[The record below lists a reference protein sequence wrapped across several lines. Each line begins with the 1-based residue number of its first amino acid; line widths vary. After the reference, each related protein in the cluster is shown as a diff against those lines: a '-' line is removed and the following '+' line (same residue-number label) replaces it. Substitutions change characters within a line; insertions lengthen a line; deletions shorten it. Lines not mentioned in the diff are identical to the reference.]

1 MAGFQQE
8 TSKSPID
15 WAIRHRRAMVLILV
29 FLLFSGVAAYQA
41 IPKESEPD
49 IAIPIIYVS
58 MSHEGISPEDAERLL
73 VRPMEK
79 ELKSIE
85 GVKEMSSVASEGHAS
100 VTLEFDAGFDSD
112 TALDD
117 VREKVDKAKVKLPSE
132 SDEPEVNEVNV
143 ALFPVLS
150 MSLAGPIPE
159 RQLLYI
165 SRDLRDD
172 IEALPGVL
180 EVDIGGDR
188 DEVLEIIVDPLILE
202 TYNIDFESV
211 LSIVNRN
218 NRLVAAGAIDS
229 GFGRHVMKVP
239 GVIENLEDIMSLPIK
254 VVGDTVV
261 SFRDVATVRRAFK
274 DPDGFARVNGE
285 PALSLEIKKRVGANI
300 IEVISQVKNIVEE
313 KKAFWPSSL
322 QHTYIL
328 DKSGQIIE
336 MLQDL
341 QNNVSSAIVMVM
353 IVIVGALGLR
363 SSLLVGLAIPASF
376 LSSIMII
383 NMMGLTLNIVVLF
396 SLILVVGML
405 VDGAI
410 VVTELASRN
419 QEHGMSAERAFSKAA
434 KRMAWPIIASTA
446 TTLVVFLPL
455 ISWPGTVGEF
465 MKFLPITVMICLAAS
480 LVVALIF
487 LPVLG
492 SWLGKRQTQNLSPS
506 DLAKPLSSSSKQS
519 KSSSGLFM
527 VWYSK
532 LLRMLLRHPAK
543 ALAVSIATIAL
554 SYLAYG
560 VLGKG
565 VEFFPEVEPENAQV
579 LVHARGDLSIH
590 EKDKLL
596 KSIEKHFYG
605 MRELKSVYARSF
617 NQSFNGLPEDVIG
630 SIQFQFIDWDKRRP
644 ASHILD
650 EMAKMTQNIPGI
662 KLEFRKAENGP
673 SGGKPIKLQIS
684 AMIPEHADET
694 VDIIQ
699 AQMISLG
706 GFKDIEDDR
715 ALPGIEWRLKVDRQ
729 AAARFGADIALIG
742 SSIQM
747 ITNGYRV
754 ADFRPDDTVE
764 ELDITIRFPY
774 QQRTLNQFDNFSI
787 QTNKGMV
794 PISNFVTLSPAPKT
808 GTIKRVDGKRAITLQ
823 ADVHEGQL
831 ASERL
836 KALQAAFAEEQL
848 QPDVRIVVKGEEE
861 DQKETAEFLS
871 TAFLLALFLM
881 LLILVIQFNS
891 FYQSFLVLS
900 AIIFSTAGV
909 LLGLL
914 VSAQPFGIV
923 MVGLGI
929 IALAGIVVNNNIV
942 LIDTYNAYIK
952 DGYSSYEAALA
963 TGEIRL
969 RPVLLTAGTTIL
981 GLIPMVM
988 AMNIDFINRDVAFG
1002 APSTQWWTQLSS
1014 AIAGGLAFATV
1025 LTLLLTPCLLVLG
1038 NNVSS
1043 FFKKK
1048 LGVEEEI
1055 LPELESVFK
1064 PEETP
1069 TEQLSKT

>member
-1 MAGFQQE
+1 MSHSGSGA
-8 TSKSPID
+8 TSNPVD
-15 WAIRHRRAMVLILV
+15 WAIHRRRAVLLVLV
-29 FLLFSGVAAYQA
+29 FLFISGIAAYNS
-41 IPKESEPD
+41 IPKEAEPD

-58 MSHEGISPEDAERLL
+58 MAHEGISPEDAERLL

-85 GVKEMSSVASEGHAS
+85 GIKEMSSVASEGYAS

-117 VREKVDKAKVKLPSE
+117 VREKVDRAKVKLPAD

-143 ALFPVLS
+143 SLFPVLS
-150 MSLAGPIPE
+150 MGLAGPIPE

-165 SRDLRDD
+165 ARNLKDD

-188 DEVLEIIVDPLILE
+188 EEVLEILVDPLVLE
-202 TYNIDFESV
+202 TYNIDFENV
-211 LSIVNRN
+211 LMIVTRN
-218 NRLVAAGAIDS
+218 NQLVAAGAIDS
-229 GFGRHVMKVP
+229 GHGRMVVKVP
-239 GVIENLEDIMSLPIK
+239 GVIEGLEDIMSLPVK

-261 SFRDVATVRRAFK
+261 SVRDVATVRRTFK
-274 DPDGFARVNGE
+274 DPQGFARVNGE
-285 PALSLEIKKRVGANI
+285 PSLSLEIKKRVGSNI
-300 IEVISQVKNIVEE
+300 IEVISQVKAIVAE
-313 KKAFWPSSL
+313 KKPFWPASL
-322 QHTYIL
+322 EHTYIL
-328 DKSGQIIE
+328 DKSSEIIE

-341 QNNVSSAIVMVM
+341 QNNVSSAIIMVM

-376 LSSIMII
+376 LTSLLII
-383 NMMGLTLNIVVLF
+383 NLMGLTLNIVVLF

-419 QEHGMSAERAFSKAA
+419 QDHGMSAERAFSKAS

-455 ISWPGTVGEF
+455 IAWPGTVGEF
-465 MKFLPITVMICLAAS
+465 MKFLPITVMICLTAS

-492 SWLGKRQTQNLSPS
+492 SWLGKRPV
-506 DLAKPLSSSSKQS
+506 SKQIVQQ
-519 KSSSGLFM
+519 SSAPKKTGTLMSVYANLLR
-527 VWYSK
+527 K
-532 LLRMLLRHPAK
+532 LLHHPGK
-543 ALAVSIATIAL
+543 TLAASLTVIAL
-554 SYLAYG
+554 SYVSYSM
-560 VLGKG
+560 LGKG
-565 VEFFPEVEPENAQV
+565 VEFFPEVEPKTAQV
-579 LVHARGDLSIH
+579 LVHARGDLSVY
-590 EKDKLL
+590 EKDELL
-596 KSIEKHFYG
+596 KSVEQRFFG
-605 MRELKSVYARSF
+605 MHELESVYARSF
-617 NQSFNGLPEDVIG
+617 NQSFNGVAEDVIG
-630 SIQFQFIDWDKRRP
+630 SIQFQFVDWDKRRP
-644 ASHILD
+644 ASEILA
-650 EMAKMTQNIPGI
+650 EMATITQDIPGLN
-662 KLEFRKAENGP
+662 LEFRKAENGP

-684 AMIPEHADET
+684 AMFPDHADET
-694 VDIIQ
+694 VETILV
-699 AQMISLG
+699 QMNKLG

-715 ALPGIEWRLKVDRQ
+715 ALPGIEWRLEVDRE
-729 AAARFGADIALIG
+729 AAARFGADIVLIG
-742 SSIQM
+742 SAIQM
-747 ITNGYRV
+747 ITNGFRV
-754 ADFRPDDTVE
+754 ASFRPDDTTE
-764 ELDITIRFPY
+764 EVDINIRFPN
-774 QQRTLNQFDNFSI
+774 QKRTLNQFDNFRIS
-787 QTNKGMV
+787 TNKGMV
-794 PISNFVTLSPAPKT
+794 PISNFVALKPAPKT
-808 GTIKRVDGKRAITLQ
+808 GTIKRVDSKRAITIQ
-823 ADVHEGQL
+823 ADVDEGL
-831 ASERL
+831 LPSERL
-836 KALQAAFAEEQL
+836 QALQAAFSEAEL
-848 QPDVRIVVKGEEE
+848 HPDVRIVVKGEEE

-871 TAFLLALFLM
+871 SAFLLAMFLM

-914 VSAQPFGIV
+914 VTAQPFGIV

-942 LIDTYNAYIK
+942 LIDTYNAYMK
-952 DGYSSYEAALA
+952 DGYSAYDAALA

-981 GLIPMVM
+981 GLVPMVM
-988 AMNIDFINRDVAFG
+988 AMNIDFINRGVAFG

-1038 NNVSS
+1038 ANVSG
-1043 FFKKK
+1043 FFRTKF
-1048 LGVEEEI
+1048 GNSESDF
-1055 LPELESVFK
+1055 PELEPVFVPNESEK
-1064 PEETP
+1064 LVHVHKEADH
-1069 TEQLSKT
+1069 

>member
-1 MAGFQQE
+1 MSRSELGI
-8 TSKSPID
+8 SSNPID
-15 WAIRHRRAMVLILV
+15 WAIQRRRAV
-29 FLLFSGVAAYQA
+29 LLFLAFLFFSGIAAYNA
-41 IPKESEPD
+41 IPKEAEPD

-112 TALDD
+112 SALDD
-117 VREKVDKAKVKLPSE
+117 VREKVDRAKVKLPVD

-143 ALFPVLS
+143 SLFPVLS
-150 MSLAGPIPE
+150 MGLAGSIPE

-165 SRDLRDD
+165 ARDLKDD

-188 DEVLEIIVDPLILE
+188 EEVLEIIVDPLVLE
-202 TYNIDFESV
+202 TYDIDFESV
-211 LSIVNRN
+211 LAIVQRN
-218 NRLVAAGAIDS
+218 NQLVAAGAIDS
-229 GFGRHVMKVP
+229 GHGRLVVKVP
-239 GVIENLEDIMSLPIK
+239 GVIEGLEDIMSLPVK

-261 SFRDVATVRRAFK
+261 SFRDVATVRRTFK
-274 DPDGFARVNGE
+274 DPQGFARVDGE
-285 PALSLEIKKRVGANI
+285 PSLTLEIKKRVGSNI
-300 IEVISQVKNIVEE
+300 IEVISQVKAIVTE
-313 KKAFWPSSL
+313 KKPFWPESL
-322 QHTYIL
+322 EHTYIL
-328 DKSGQIIE
+328 DKSGEIIE

-341 QNNVSSAIVMVM
+341 QNNVSSAIIMVM
-353 IVIVGALGLR
+353 IVVVGALGLR

-376 LSSIMII
+376 LTSLLII
-383 NMMGLTLNIVVLF
+383 NLMGLTLNIVVLF

-410 VVTELASRN
+410 VVAELASRN
-419 QEHGMSAERAFSKAA
+419 QEHGMSAERAFSKAS

-446 TTLVVFLPL
+446 TTLVVFMPL
-455 ISWPGTVGEF
+455 IAWPGTVGEF
-465 MKFLPITVMICLAAS
+465 MKFLPITVMICLTAS

-487 LPVLG
+487 LPVVG
-492 SWLGKRQTQNLSPS
+492 SWLGKKPSNHQKDTQ
-506 DLAKPLSSSSKQS
+506 
-519 KSSSGLFM
+519 KSIPPKKTGALMSVYVRILR
-527 VWYSK
+527 K
-532 LLRMLLRHPAK
+532 LLHHPGKTFVAS
-543 ALAVSIATIAL
+543 LMVIAA
-554 SYLAYG
+554 SYATYAA
-560 VLGKG
+560 LGKG
-565 VEFFPEVEPENAQV
+565 VEFFPEVEPDNAQV
-579 LVHARGDLSIH
+579 LVHARGDLSIY
-590 EKDKLL
+590 EKDQLL
-596 KSIEKHFYG
+596 QSVEQRFFG
-605 MRELKSVYARSF
+605 MKELESVYARSF
-617 NQSFNGLPEDVIG
+617 NQSFNGMAADVIG
-630 SIQFQFIDWDKRRP
+630 SIQFQFVDWDKRRP
-644 ASHILD
+644 ASEILA
-650 EMAKMTQNIPGI
+650 EMATFTKDIPGVN
-662 KLEFRKAENGP
+662 LEFRKAENGP

-684 AMIPEHADET
+684 AIFPEHADET
-694 VDIIQ
+694 VETIVT
-699 AQMISLG
+699 QMGELG

-715 ALPGIEWRLKVDRQ
+715 ALPGVEWRLEVDRE
-729 AAARFGADIALIG
+729 AAARFGADIALLG
-742 SSIQM
+742 SAIQM
-747 ITNGYRV
+747 VTNGFRV
-754 ADFRPDDTVE
+754 AGFRPNDTTE
-764 ELDITIRFPY
+764 EVDINIRFPN
-774 QQRTLNQFDNFSI
+774 QKRTLNQFDNFRIS
-787 QTNKGMV
+787 TNKGMV
-794 PISNFVTLSPAPKT
+794 PISNFVSLKPAPKT
-808 GTIKRVDGKRAITLQ
+808 GTIKRVDAKRAITIQ
-823 ADVHEGQL
+823 ADVEEGL
-831 ASERL
+831 LPSERL
-836 KALQAAFAEEQL
+836 QALQAAFSEAEL

-861 DQKETAEFLS
+861 DQKETADFLS
-871 TAFLLALFLM
+871 SAFLFAMFLM

-914 VSAQPFGIV
+914 VTAQPFGIV

-952 DGYSSYEAALA
+952 DGYSAYDAALA

-988 AMNIDFINRDVAFG
+988 AMNIDFINREVAFG

-1038 NNVSS
+1038 ANVSS

-1048 LGVEEEI
+1048 IGKAEDEF
-1055 LPELESVFK
+1055 PELEPVFIPK
-1064 PEETP
+1064 EPVKAGLSQKET
-1069 TEQLSKT
+1069 E

>member
-1 MAGFQQE
+1 MSDSLTTNHAN
-8 TSKSPID
+8 PVD
-15 WAIRHRRAMVLILV
+15 WAMRHRRAVLLVLV
-29 FLLFSGVAAYQA
+29 FLLIGGISAYNV

-85 GVKEMSSVASEGHAS
+85 GVKEMSSIASEGHAS

-117 VREKVDKAKVKLPSE
+117 VREKVDRAKVKLPND

-165 SRDLRDD
+165 VRDLRDD
-172 IEALPGVL
+172 IESLPGVL

-188 DEVLEIIVDPLILE
+188 DEVLEIIVDPLVLE
-202 TYNIDFESV
+202 TYNIEFESV
-211 LSIVNRN
+211 LMIVNRN
-218 NRLVAAGAIDS
+218 NQLVAAGAIDS
-229 GFGRHVMKVP
+229 GFGRNVIKVP
-239 GVIENLEDIMSLPIK
+239 GVIEDLEDIMSLPIK

-285 PALSLEIKKRVGANI
+285 PSLSLEVKKRVGSNI
-300 IEVISQVKNIVEE
+300 IEVIEQVKAVVAE
-313 KKAFWPSSL
+313 KKPFWPASI

-328 DKSGQIIE
+328 DKSGQIVE

-341 QNNVSSAIVMVM
+341 QNNVSSAIIMVM

-410 VVTELASRN
+410 VVAELASRN
-419 QEHGMSAERAFSKAA
+419 QDEGIPAAEAFSKAS
-434 KRMAWPIIASTA
+434 KRMSWPIIASTA

-455 ISWPGTVGEF
+455 IAWPGTVGEF
-465 MKFLPITVMICLAAS
+465 MKFLPITVMICLTAS
-480 LVVALIF
+480 LFVALIF
-487 LPVLG
+487 MPVLG
-492 SWLGKRQTQNLSPS
+492 SWLGKRKVSELSQTKKNAGP
-506 DLAKPLSSSSKQS
+506 
-519 KSSSGLFM
+519 FM
-527 VWYSK
+527 STYVR
-532 LLRMLLRHPAK
+532 LLGSLLRHPGK
-543 ALAVSIATIAL
+543 ALFAALSVIAVSYMTYAT
-554 SYLAYG
+554 
-560 VLGKG
+560 LGKG

-590 EKDKLL
+590 EKDQLL
-596 KSIEKHFYG
+596 KSVEQRFLG
-605 MRELKSVYARSF
+605 MNQGRNELESIYARSF
-617 NQSFNGLPEDVIG
+617 NQSFSGVSEDVIG
-630 SIQFQFIDWDKRRP
+630 SIQFQFVDWDKRRP
-644 ASHILD
+644 ATEILA
-650 EMAKMTQNIPGI
+650 EMAVLTEDIPGL

-684 AMIPEHADET
+684 AIYPEHAEKT
-694 VDIIQ
+694 VEIIREKMQ
-699 AQMISLG
+699 TLG

-715 ALPGIEWRLKVDRQ
+715 ALPGIEWRLEVDRE

-742 SSIQM
+742 SAIQM
-747 ITNGYRV
+747 ISNGYRV
-754 ADFRPDDTVE
+754 AEFRPDDTIE
-764 ELDITIRFPY
+764 EVDISIRFPAQY
-774 QQRTLNQFDNFSI
+774 RNLNQFDNFRI
-787 QTNKGMV
+787 QTGKGMV
-794 PISNFVTLSPAPKT
+794 PISNFVSLEPAPKT
-808 GTIKRVDGKRAITLQ
+808 GTIKRVDGKRAITIQ
-823 ADVHEGQL
+823 ADVLEGKL
-831 ASERL
+831 PSERL
-836 KALQAAFAEEQL
+836 QALQAAFSEADL
-848 QPDVRIVVKGEEE
+848 QPDVRIAVKGEEQ
-861 DQKETAEFLS
+861 DQKETADFLS
-871 TAFLLALFLM
+871 SAFLIALFLM
-881 LLILVIQFNS
+881 LLILVVQFNS

-914 VSAQPFGIV
+914 VTAQPFGIV

-942 LIDTYNAYIK
+942 LIDTYNAYLEE
-952 DGYSSYEAALA
+952 GYSAYDAALA

-988 AMNIDFINRDVAFG
+988 AMNIDFINREVAFG

-1014 AIAGGLAFATV
+1014 AIAGGLGFATV

-1038 NNVSS
+1038 ANVSA
-1043 FFKKK
+1043 
-1048 LGVEEEI
+1048 
-1055 LPELESVFK
+1055 SVKRKF
-1064 PEETP
+1064 
-1069 TEQLSKT
+1069 S